1 MGEDGYSRN
10 HAFVNRRPIDNRWVA
25 PYNPYLTRRHINVDL
40 YKYIFKGTDRSTM
53 QVDFIPIQRLA
64 LDLPD
69 EQPVYF
75 DEDASPDWAF
85 STKEIQIPR
94 L

>member
-1 MGEDGYSRN
+1 M
-10 HAFVNRRPIDNRWVA
+10 NRRPVTIDNRWVA
-25 PYNPYLTRRHINVDL
+25 PYNYLTRQHINVDL
-40 YKYIFKGTDRSTM
+40 YKYIFKGTDPSTI
-53 QVDFIPIQRLA
+53 QVDFLPVQRLA

-85 STKEIQIPR
+85 ITKEIQVLR